1 MEYDLVYTRIAGTSL
16 TLNNEVAIGV
26 AGIMDDD
33 LLEWLVLL
41 VELGKRLCSSFDE
54 CVIMFYECF
63 FTRIGLRFPFSDFEV
78 AILKYL
84 KVSPS

>member
-1 MEYDLVYTRIAGTSL
+1 MYIRIAGTSL
-16 TLNNEVAIGV
+16 TLNTEVDIDV
-26 AGIMDDD
+26 AGIMDDN

-54 CVIMFYECF
+54 CVIQFYECF
-63 FTRIGLRFPFSDFEV
+63 FTRIGLLFPFSDFEV

-84 KVSPS
+84 KVTPS